1 MISTRPNYTDL
12 PFFLSKNA
20 FTGDLNTVKDLSA
33 IRQAL
38 KNLVMSDN
46 GERPFNYDFGC
57 GFYKTIFENYTMELM
72 MDIQQK
78 VSSNIRMFEQRVI
91 INNIRV
97 VDAPKQNAI
106 NVYID
111 FGLPDVNIQDTIS
124 IALTRT
130 R

>member
-1 MISTRPNYTDL
+1 MISKRPNYTDL

-20 FTGDLNTVKDLSA
+20 FTGDLNTVKDLAA

-38 KNLVMSDN
+38 KNLVMSNN

-57 GFYKTIFENYTMELM
+57 GFYKSIFENYTMELM
-72 MDIQQK
+72 MDIQHK
-78 VSSNIRMFEQRVI
+78 VSSNIRMFEQRVS
-91 INNIRV
+91 INNIKV
-97 VDAPKQNAI
+97 IDAPKENAI
-106 NVYID
+106 NVRID
-111 FGLPDVNIQDTIS
+111 FGLPDLNVQDTIS

>member
-1 MISTRPNYTDL
+1 MISNRPNYTDL

-97 VDAPKQNAI
+97 VDAPKENAI

-111 FGLPDVNIQDTIS
+111 FGLPDVNIEDTIS

>member
-72 MDIQQK
+72 MDIQHK

>member
-1 MISTRPNYTDL
+1 MISNRPNYTDL

-91 INNIRV
+91 INNI
-97 VDAPKQNAI
+97 Q
-106 NVYID
+106 
-111 FGLPDVNIQDTIS
+111 GQDNGNK
-124 IALTRT
+124 
-130 R
+130 

>member
-1 MISTRPNYTDL
+1 MISNRPNYTDL

-57 GFYKTIFENYTMELM
+57 GFYTTIFENYTMELM
-72 MDIQQK
+72 MDIQHK